1 MTGMNEKHIK
11 ATLHALNTFP
21 KAFFV
26 WGILDHRPQR
36 PVEMEERL
44 KREFPYLTHFT
55 FLNRKNFSQYCIR
68 SLKGIV
74 VKHYSYWEYNNLQKE
89 VPTWQLVEDSSIQP
103 IAGFLLSKCAEIG
116 LNCESFLASRK
127 NSSEKHNYDRMQI
140 LLDLYK
146 NGTQEVSALSHI
158 SAEWNSTGKCR
169 HVAKLAEAGL
179 IEHTTFSSRE
189 NHIGYQWVE
198 GKNPDEVCYD
208 YPGDRK
214 DKYRIAIK
222 RIVKIL
228 STSHCAMSPYELA
241 RLAGYASESYIKNAL
256 RQLHRQGLVM
266 KLSKG
271 NHSVCRLT
279 DEGKR
284 VVAQIIKPLVLA
296 LNGDETQ
303 VDRFQETHPTEKH
316 LVTAMEMYS
325 RDLETSF

>member
-1 MTGMNEKHIK
+1 MDRKDTKTI
-11 ATLHALNTFP
+11 LHALNTFP

-26 WGILDHRPQR
+26 WGILDRRPQR
-36 PVEMEERL
+36 PAEMEERL
-44 KREFPYLTHFT
+44 RREFPYLSQFT
-55 FLNRKNFSQYCIR
+55 FFNRNNFTQYCNR

-74 VKHYSYWEYNNLQKE
+74 VKDYTYWEYNSFEKE
-89 VPTWQLVEDSSIQP
+89 VPTWQLVADSSIQP
-103 IAGFLLSKCAEIG
+103 IAGFLLSKCAEAG

-127 NSSEKHNYDRMQI
+127 NSSEKHNYDRIQI

-158 SAEWNSTGKCR
+158 SAEWDSTGKCR
-169 HVAKLAEAGL
+169 HVAKLAEVGL

-214 DKYRIAIK
+214 DKYRKAIK
-222 RIVKIL
+222 KIVRIL
-228 STSHCAMSPYELA
+228 STSDRAMSPFELA
-241 RLAGYASESYIKNAL
+241 RLAGYASESYIKKAVGE
-256 RQLHRQGLVM
+256 LHRQGLVM

-284 VVAQIIKPLVLA
+284 VVEQIIKPLVLT

-325 RDLETSF
+325 SDLETSC